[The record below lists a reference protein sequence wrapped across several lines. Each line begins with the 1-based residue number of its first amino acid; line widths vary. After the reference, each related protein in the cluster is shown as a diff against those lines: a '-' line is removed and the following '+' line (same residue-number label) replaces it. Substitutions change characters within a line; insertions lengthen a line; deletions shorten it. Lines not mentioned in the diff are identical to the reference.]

1 LKVANAIDIESA
13 GSAPLLLND
22 VGGSSLIKRKVDNNN
37 NTTSSVIINKKKRTV
52 PELAEFVFQ
61 QFEFGFEKIHEEWI
75 VLSAKEKKELK
86 QNIIKKLDKL
96 LH

>member
-1 LKVANAIDIESA
+1 MKVANAIDIESA

-22 VGGSSLIKRKVDNNN
+22 VGGSSLMKRKINNN
-37 NTTSSVIINKKKRTV
+37 NTTTSSSVIINKKKRTV

-96 LH
+96 H

>member
-1 LKVANAIDIESA
+1 MKVANAIDIESA

-22 VGGSSLIKRKVDNNN
+22 VGGSSPMKRKINN